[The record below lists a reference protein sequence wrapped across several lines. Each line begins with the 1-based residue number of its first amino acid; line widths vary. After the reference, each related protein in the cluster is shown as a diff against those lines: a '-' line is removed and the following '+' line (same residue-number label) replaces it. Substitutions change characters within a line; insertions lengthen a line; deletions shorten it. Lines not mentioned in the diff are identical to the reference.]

1 MHGALPQA
9 FLHLRAL
16 ADIEDR
22 LVDGTVQAMYV
33 SASII
38 YYYTLF

>member
-22 LVDGTVQAMYV
+22 LVDGTG
-33 SASII
+33 INN
-38 YYYTLF
+38 TLRQSFCQRLT

>member
-1 MHGALPQA
+1 MSHFFHMHGALPQT

-22 LVDGTVQAMYV
+22 IVGGTVQSV
-33 SASII
+33 
-38 YYYTLF
+38 